1 MPVSVI
7 IVDDSRFFRS
17 RIKDILEQDSGI
29 KVIDSAENG
38 QSGVEKVL
46 EHQPDVV
53 VMDIEMP
60 VKNGIDATK
69 EIMQKSPRPILM
81 FSSLTSE
88 GAQATLDALA
98 AGAADFVTKQFD
110 EIAERPEEVASL
122 LQEKIKILAKDVPG
136 NSDVLLE
143 KTTAEDKK
151 SVRSDTKAKVN
162 YNISDPPTRATGKKY
177 KMLLIGTSTG
187 GPAALQEV
195 LTKFPKDFP
204 TPILLIQHMPAAFT
218 PAFASRLDGLCDIS
232 VKEAAHGDELKAGCA
247 YLAPGGKQMTL
258 EKVTSISFKLNIMDG
273 DQELIYHPS
282 VDETFKSAANLIGSE
297 ILSVV
302 LTGMGADGRDGAK
315 VLKEKGATI
324 WAQDEASCVVYGM
337 PQAVASE
344 GLSSHSI
351 TLEQVAPCILKEMI
365 N

>member
-7 IVDDSRFFRS
+7 IVDDSRFFRT

-38 QSGVEKVL
+38 QSGVEKVIAQ
-46 EHQPDVV
+46 QPDVV

-60 VKNGIDATK
+60 VKNGIEATK

-81 FSSLTSE
+81 FSSLTLE
-88 GAQATLDALA
+88 GAQSTLDALA

-110 EIAERPEEVASL
+110 QIAERPEIVASL

-136 NSDVLLE
+136 TSDMLLE
-143 KTTAEDKK
+143 NSTPEVAKTEK
-151 SVRSDTKAKVN
+151 SRVKSKVN
-162 YNISDPPTRATGKKY
+162 YNISDPPLRATGKSY
-177 KMLLIGTSTG
+177 KILLIGTSTG

-195 LTKFPKDFP
+195 LTQFPKDFP

-218 PAFASRLDGLCDIS
+218 PAFASRLDSLCEIS
-232 VKEAAHGDELKAGCA
+232 VKEAADGDELKVGSA
-247 YLAPGGKQMTL
+247 YLAPGGKQMTVS
-258 EKVTSISFKLNIMDG
+258 KVNSLTFKLNITDG
-273 DQELIYHPS
+273 DEQLIYHPS
-282 VDETFKSAANLIGSE
+282 VDETFKSAANQIGGD

-302 LTGMGADGRDGAK
+302 LTGMGADGKEGAK
-315 VLKEKGATI
+315 ILKEKGATI
-324 WAQDEASCVVYGM
+324 WAQDEASSVVYGM

-351 TLEQVAPCILKEMI
+351 ALEKVASCILKEMI